1 MKLHLPN
8 DSGVTPVEN
17 RFIDL
22 YMPSANGEF
31 VKLYLYLL
39 RCAYSGRDLSVSSI
53 ADFFDHT
60 EKDVRRALAYWE
72 KLSLL
77 QLQYDEDGNIT
88 DLYFST
94 EASSSVSG
102 TVSAAG
108 PLTLSVPDDA
118 PSQATS

>member
-39 RCAYSGRDLSVSSI
+39 RCAHSGRELSVSSI
-53 ADFFDHT
+53 ADFFDHI
-60 EKDVRRALAYWE
+60 EKDVKRALSYWE

-77 QLQYDEDGNIT
+77 QLQCDEVGNIT
-88 DLYFST
+88 DIYFNADSKA
-94 EASSSVSG
+94 ASL
-102 TVSAAG
+102 
-108 PLTLSVPDDA
+108 PLPI
-118 PSQATS
+118 PSEIRARK